1 MSAAATTYDWSI
13 ASETALAE
21 DEERRQRRAGNNTE
35 TVKRCNI
42 CASTEHLARACP
54 QRKFNVVCRICG
66 KKGHVARNCFSL
78 KRQREQES
86 ALFEKEK
93 ARLAATSERVHVS
106 VVSRAR
112 DERDASDDN
121 EKESGEL
128 HQQQEQ
134 QPPRCVVIVKRP
146 RIQPKSNDDKDG
158 EDEPAVGASTK
169 DADANIPSTVETT
182 ATPTERT
189 QPPPSA
195 LSLLGVDYGSA
206 SDSDEGT

>member
-1 MSAAATTYDWSI
+1 MSAGATTYDWSI

-66 KKGHVARNCFSL
+66 KKGHLARSCFSL

-86 ALFEKEK
+86 TLFAKEK
-93 ARLAATSERVHVS
+93 ARLAATNERIHVS
-106 VVSRAR
+106 VASRAR
-112 DERDASDDN
+112 DAADDDN
-121 EKESGEL
+121 EKQSEDL
-128 HQQQEQ
+128 HEQEQ
-134 QPPRCVVIVKRP
+134 QPPRCVVIVKRQ
-146 RIQPKSNDDKDG
+146 RKNNVARDG
-158 EDEPAVGASTK
+158 DDEPAEDASTR
-169 DADANIPSTVETT
+169 DIVADMPSAIEKT
-182 ATPTERT
+182 ATPADRT

-195 LSLLGVDYGSA
+195 LSLLGVDY
-206 SDSDEGT
+206 DSDDDDDT